1 MWMVDPE
8 RDLTFV
14 FLSAGFIEGLAHFQR
29 LSRLSDLA
37 LAACVD

>member
-1 MWMVDPE
+1 MWMIDPE

-14 FLSAGFIEGLAHFQR
+14 FLSSGMVEGLAHLER

-37 LAACVD
+37 LATCD